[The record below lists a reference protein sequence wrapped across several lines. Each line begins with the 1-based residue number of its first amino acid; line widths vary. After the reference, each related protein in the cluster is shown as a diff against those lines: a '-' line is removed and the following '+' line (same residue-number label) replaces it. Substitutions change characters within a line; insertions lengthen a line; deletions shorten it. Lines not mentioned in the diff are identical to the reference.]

1 VSKVS
6 FLKLIT
12 KFERRDLII
21 AWLALSCAFTITMA
35 GLRIGTDLSR
45 VSVNTI
51 LITFVVALVT
61 VGVSF
66 VFHEM
71 AHKYTAIHFGYWAE
85 FRKSTPMLLVSLAI
99 AVITGFVFAAPG
111 ATLIN
116 TSGRE
121 MTRRENG
128 IISVAGPVSN
138 LILIIPFFILMV
150 AGIFTGGVVPA
161 GTGFFFSLATAQGLC
176 FYIGLTGFS
185 VNAMLA
191 LFNMIPAGPL
201 DGKKILHWSPVVF
214 AVVIIIAILL
224 VLVSV
229 QPNMLLQ
236 FLVPAA

>member
-1 VSKVS
+1 MS

-21 AWLALSCAFTITMA
+21 AWLALSCAFTLVFSGLQIGKNVA
-35 GLRIGTDLSR
+35 GI
-45 VSVNTI
+45 SVQLI
-51 LITFVVALVT
+51 LINLVVALIIVA
-61 VGVSF
+61 VSF
-66 VFHEM
+66 IFHEM

-116 TSGRE
+116 TAGKE
-121 MTRRENG
+121 MTKKENG

-138 LILIIPFFILMV
+138 LVLIIPFVILMI
-150 AGIFTGGVVPA
+150 AGIITGGAVSS
-161 GTGFFFSLATAQGLC
+161 GSEGFIMYYTAQGFC
-176 FYIGLTGFS
+176 FYLGYTGLM

-201 DGKKILHWSPVVF
+201 DGKKILKWSPAVF
-214 AVVIIIAILL
+214 AVVLILA
-224 VLVSV
+224 VLVVALSINP
-229 QPNMLLQ
+229 QILFGL
-236 FLVPAA
+236 FS